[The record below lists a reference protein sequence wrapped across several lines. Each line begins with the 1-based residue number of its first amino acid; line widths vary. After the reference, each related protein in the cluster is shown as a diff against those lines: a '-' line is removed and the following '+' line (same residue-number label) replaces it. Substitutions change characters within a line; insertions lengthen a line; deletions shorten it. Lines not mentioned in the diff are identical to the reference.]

1 MAEMTIDLRD
11 QTNHLSLNIT
21 DINVQTLEP
30 GTHYNLPKQCLLLV
44 LLNQA
49 QSSHLFST
57 TNKTIASN
65 FCLEL
70 FHLA

>member
-1 MAEMTIDLRD
+1 MAELTIDLRE

-21 DINVQTLEP
+21 DINVQTLESI
-30 GTHYNLPKQCLLLV
+30 TYQKMFIIDF

-49 QSSHLFST
+49 QSGRLFST